1 MIACAICKEM
11 FTPSTEELHKEVCPK
26 CSEAN
31 KKSPLTRLAPRLGQ
45 RHAMPF
51 DRGVAR
57 TVSYG
62 DKFEKSK
69 NLKETSK
76 PDNSKKSISSEDEQ
90 ELKKK

>member
-1 MIACAICKEM
+1 MIACPICKEM
-11 FTPSTEELHKEVCPK
+11 FTPSTEAAHKEVCSK

-45 RHAMPF
+45 RHALPF

-62 DKFEKSK
+62 DKLEKSISP
-69 NLKETSK
+69 NETSK
-76 PDNSKKSISSEDEQ
+76 PENSKKSISPEDEQ
-90 ELKKK
+90 EPKK